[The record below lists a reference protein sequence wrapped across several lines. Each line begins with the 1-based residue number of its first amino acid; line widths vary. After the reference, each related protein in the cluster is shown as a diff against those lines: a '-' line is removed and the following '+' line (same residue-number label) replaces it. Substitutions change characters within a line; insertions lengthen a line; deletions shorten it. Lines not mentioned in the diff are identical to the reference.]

1 MIQPPNAFRIA
12 LVNRLATRR
21 GALTIAIAVAVA
33 HAPMAGQARE
43 QQGKGALKLALVG
56 GMLIDGYEVPPVHN
70 AAVLIEGNRITWVG
84 RAAEA
89 KIPPDA
95 RVIDTSG
102 RVMLPGLW
110 EMHAHLDLIGHGN
123 YSRWF
128 PWMREN
134 NLTETVMEISAKQ
147 FINAGITGAVDLG
160 SPAAESVRIKARIDK
175 GEIPGPR
182 LWISGPMMQLNREI
196 IPGVGK
202 IVTPGDAARTA
213 EALVKAGVDILKMQ
227 EGGFGVEHYKA
238 VVAVA
243 KRHGKQTQAHV
254 YFPEAVK
261 AALDADIDILQHV
274 GSGGTPRYPPELMKE
289 IVDRGIPV
297 CPTAAHRVT
306 VFPATVA
313 FPERLQDPQLRAD
326 FGAKIYE
333 EVQNSFKDWHR
344 LPYFQSLI
352 GIGDTPR
359 QIFFGERGSI
369 EQWITSGAVVVMG
382 TDSGTPM
389 NFNTEALWRE
399 IKLFVDYGMSPLR
412 AISASTRASARAM
425 GRGRDLGT
433 IEPGKL
439 ADIIVVQGNPLF
451 DIQSLAHVEVVIK
464 DGVVMKGAGV
474 AQGAKTSNR

>member
-1 MIQPPNAFRIA
+1 MKR
-12 LVNRLATRR
+12 
-21 GALTIAIAVAVA
+21 TILILIVLVAVSQDRT
-33 HAPMAGQARE
+33 HAGQPRTQKPPAS
-43 QQGKGALKLALVG
+43 AKLALIG
-56 GMLIDGYEVPPVHN
+56 GMLIDGYEVPPLHH
-70 AAVLIEGNRITWVG
+70 AAVLIEGNRIVWVG

-102 RVMLPGLW
+102 RVMMPGLW

-134 NLTETVMEISAKQ
+134 KLTETVMEISAKQ

-160 SPAAESVRIKARIDK
+160 SPAEESVHIKQRIER

-182 LWISGPMMQLNREI
+182 LWISGPMMQLNREAL
-196 IPGVGK
+196 PGVGK
-202 IVTPGDAARTA
+202 IVTPEDAARTA
-213 EALVKAGVDILKMQ
+213 EALVTAGVDVLKMQ
-227 EGGFGVEHYKA
+227 EGGFGLEHYKA
-238 VVAVA
+238 VVEVA
-243 KRHGKQTQAHV
+243 RKHKKQTQAHV
-254 YFPEAVK
+254 YFPHAVK
-261 AALDADIDILQHV
+261 AALDAGIDILQHV
-274 GSGGTPRYPPELMKE
+274 GSGGTPPYPPELMKE

-297 CPTAAHRVT
+297 CPTAAHRVA

-313 FPERLQDPQLRAD
+313 FPERLQDPQLRED
-326 FGAKIYE
+326 FGPKIYE
-333 EVQNSFKDWHR
+333 EVQSSFKDWHR

-359 QIFFGERGSI
+359 QIYFGERGSI
-369 EQWITSGAVVVMG
+369 EQWVTSGAVVVMG
-382 TDSGTPM
+382 TDSGTPL
-389 NFNTEALWRE
+389 NVNTEALWRE

-412 AISASTRASARAM
+412 AISASTRISARAM

-439 ADIIVVQGNPLF
+439 ADIIVVQGNPLY
-451 DIQSLAHVEVVIK
+451 DIQSLANVEVVVK
-464 DGVVMKGAGV
+464 DGVVMKGGGGPPSAT
-474 AQGAKTSNR
+474 TSSR

>member
-1 MIQPPNAFRIA
+1 MKRTV
-12 LVNRLATRR
+12 LLLAV
-21 GALTIAIAVAVA
+21 LFAVA
-33 HAPMAGQARE
+33 HAPAAGQAR
-43 QQGKGALKLALVG
+43 QSAPSKLALVG
-56 GMLIDGYEVPPVHN
+56 GMLLDGYEVPPLHH
-70 AAVLIEGNRITWVG
+70 AAVLIEGNRIVWVG

-102 RVMLPGLW
+102 RVMMPGLW

-123 YSRWF
+123 YARWF

-160 SPAAESVRIKARIDK
+160 SPVAESVRIKQRIER

-196 IPGVGK
+196 MPGVGK
-202 IVTPGDAARTA
+202 IVTGEDAARTA
-213 EALVKAGVDILKMQ
+213 EALAAAGVDVLKMQ
-227 EGGFGVEHYKA
+227 EGGFGLEHYKA
-238 VVAVA
+238 VVEVS
-243 KRHGKQTQAHV
+243 KKHKKQTQAHV
-254 YFPEAVK
+254 YFPQAVK
-261 AALDADIDILQHV
+261 AALDAGIDVLQHV
-274 GSGGTPRYPPELMKE
+274 GSGGTPPYPPELIKE

-297 CPTAAHRVT
+297 CPTAAHRVA

-313 FPERLQDPQLRAD
+313 FPERLQDPQLRED
-326 FGAKIYE
+326 FGPKIYE

-344 LPYFQSLI
+344 LPYFQALI

-359 QIFFGERGSI
+359 QMFFGEKGSI

-382 TDSGTPM
+382 TDSGTPT

-412 AISASTRASARAM
+412 AISASTRIPARVM

-439 ADIIVVQGNPLF
+439 ADIIVIKGNPLF
-451 DIQSLAHVEVVIK
+451 DIQSLANVEVVIK
-464 DGVVMKGAGV
+464 DGVVLKGA
-474 AQGAKTSNR
+474 APTRPTN